1 MPSFIHCWLCRVLV
15 AALGLPPAAEHGRLV
30 VVPPPAAERTLQSH
44 RLRELQHLGSGVV
57 ALRLQSTGSVLVVQ
71 GLSGPEP
78 CGIFK
83 DQGSN
88 PDHASQLAGRFL
100 TTGPQGKSRIPVF

>member
-15 AALGLPPAAEHGRLV
+15 AALGLPPAVEHGRLV

-44 RLRELQHLGSGVV
+44 RLWELQHLGSVVV